1 MIQLCHLTL
10 LLFNY
15 TVKSSTRVFAV
26 ARTRRDEESLRG
38 VRLVAVS
45 GNSSVEDHAKAKAA
59 GFASLMIKPLT
70 EESLRTLVQ

>member
-1 MIQLCHLTL
+1 M
-10 LLFNY
+10 
-15 TVKSSTRVFAV
+15 FAV

-59 GFASLMIKPLT
+59 GFDSLMIKPLT